1 LLEAAASLRVAV
13 GRGIGALR
21 IRRRVLAGVVLH
33 REGRHRGERRAVG
46 RLRAVERAREPE
58 GYRHRALV
66 LLVLQLCRY
75 SGISCERRERRDGAE
90 WRSNL
95 EREVARM
102 AVRYGR
108 QIDLS
113 GAE

>member
-1 LLEAAASLRVAV
+1 MVSGVPSAGSEPSSEPVNQKAIVTEPWFFLFFNCVDTQGSAASE
-13 GRGIGALR
+13 
-21 IRRRVLAGVVLH
+21 H
-33 REGRHRGERRAVG
+33 Q
-46 RLRAVERAREPE
+46 
-58 GYRHRALV
+58 
-66 LLVLQLCRY
+66 QL
-75 SGISCERRERRDGAE
+75 RERRDGAE